1 MKLLATSLLTFGAAI
16 ALHAATTIDNTN
28 KFAYGAN
35 IGWINWQ
42 GDVTN
47 GAVIGEFI
55 CSGYIYS
62 ANCGWINVG
71 GGAPANGIRYQNN
84 SGTDFGVNVQDYF
97 SNGVI
102 CEAKLRGFAYGAN
115 IGWINFEN
123 TGDPRVNLA
132 NGQLLGFAYSANT
145 GWVSL
150 NGTNVNVFTTSLAP
164 GADSDGDGIPDAWE
178 RQFTGNLTLLTAAGD
193 RDGDGELDV
202 EEYLGDTN
210 PFDSND
216 KLRITAFVTPY
227 FPTLGMVMSN
237 LTWTSKPSRK
247 YRVESHSDLLTP
259 WVLRLDDIPS
269 AGATTTKS
277 FTDAVP
283 MHFFRVS
290 ALRPLTP

>member
-16 ALHAATTIDNTN
+16 ALDAATTIDNTN
-28 KFAYGAN
+28 KYAYGAN

-55 CSGYIYS
+55 CSGSIYS
-62 ANCGWINVG
+62 ANCGWINLG

-97 SNGVI
+97 ANGAI

-123 TGDPRVNLA
+123 TGNPRVNLA

-145 GWVSL
+145 GWISL
-150 NGTNVNVFTTSLAP
+150 SGAGINLFTTSIFP
-164 GADSDGDGIPDAWE
+164 GVDTDSDGIPDAWE
-178 RQFTGNLTLLTAAGD
+178 RQFAGNLTTLTATGD
-193 RDGDGELDV
+193 RDGDGELDK
-202 EEYLGDTN
+202 EEYLADTN
-210 PFDSND
+210 PFDVND
-216 KLRITAFVTPY
+216 SLRITAFNLVPS
-227 FPTLGMVMSN
+227 MSN

-247 YRVESHSDLLTP
+247 YRIESNPDLLSP
-259 WVLRLDDIPS
+259 WIIRADDVPS
-269 AGATTTKS
+269 AGTTTS
-277 FTDAVP
+277 AAFAEGAATQR
-283 MHFFRVS
+283 FFKVS